1 VRAARA
7 LLGERPDLRLVLS
20 AGLVSISGD
29 WILLVGLLYRVYAMT
44 GSTVASAL
52 TLLSASAPPVLLG
65 SVAGMFAD
73 RWDRKRTMIV
83 ADLLMAAGLLPL
95 LAVHD
100 SRQAWIVF
108 AVLFWKGAVEQFFS
122 PAQQAMVPRLVPDD
136 QLLAANALN
145 GQVRDVSRLAGS
157 ALGGVI
163 AALGGLVAVTMADA
177 ASFVV
182 SAALLALVRA
192 DGCVIRPGGRAAGT
206 LREPLRERLAA
217 MGQELRVGVALTAR
231 HRLLR
236 ALMMFVLVTSVGE
249 GIFSTLLTPFLSHVL
264 HASSQEFGL
273 VTAAQ
278 AVGGIAGG
286 LLAVSLGQRVP
297 ATRLFCRGAV
307 AFGVVDLAIA
317 LYPLGY
323 DSIWPTFA
331 LMIIVGFPAA
341 LMLAGLMTLF
351 QRHTQDAYRGRVF
364 GALGAAEGIAM
375 MAGTLA
381 GGYLSQSLGIIGV
394 FAVQGGGY
402 VLAGLGVTIWL
413 NDRGREYT
421 GPPPEQSL
429 DHDHEVGRQPA
440 W

>member
-1 VRAARA
+1 
-7 LLGERPDLRLVLS
+7 VLS

-52 TLLSASAPPVLLG
+52 TVLSASAPPVLLG

-95 LAVHD
+95 LAVHG

-108 AVLFWKGAVEQFFS
+108 AVLFWEGAVEQFFS

-136 QLLAANALN
+136 QLMAANVLN

-182 SAALLALVRA
+182 SAA
-192 DGCVIRPGGRAAGT
+192 
-206 LREPLRERLAA
+206 
-217 MGQELRVGVALTAR
+217 
-231 HRLLR
+231 
-236 ALMMFVLVTSVGE
+236 
-249 GIFSTLLTPFLSHVL
+249 
-264 HASSQEFGL
+264 SQ
-273 VTAAQ
+273 
-278 AVGGIAGG
+278 
-286 LLAVSLGQRVP
+286 
-297 ATRLFCRGAV
+297 
-307 AFGVVDLAIA
+307 
-317 LYPLGY
+317 PLG
-323 DSIWPTFA
+323 
-331 LMIIVGFPAA
+331 V
-341 LMLAGLMTLF
+341 
-351 QRHTQDAYRGRVF
+351 
-364 GALGAAEGIAM
+364 
-375 MAGTLA
+375 
-381 GGYLSQSLGIIGV
+381 IGV

-429 DHDHEVGRQPA
+429 DHDQEAAGSEPGRGREGQPLSA
-440 W
+440 NVRYRRPAV